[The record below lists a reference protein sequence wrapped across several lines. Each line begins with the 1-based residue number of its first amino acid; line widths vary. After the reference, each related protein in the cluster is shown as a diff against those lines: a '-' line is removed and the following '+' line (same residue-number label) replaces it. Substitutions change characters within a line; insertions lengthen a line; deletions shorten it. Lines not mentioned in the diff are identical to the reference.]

1 MFGGV
6 WILASSSGHFALSEL
21 ADEAWNQARGF
32 VRELTR
38 DVISHPKPPRTTGSE
53 AEGILRLGKLLSKKS
68 SVAKEGGR
76 GLITFFP
83 PEKRGLSEKG
93 VLKEDLRYFLFFYR
107 YSTLPFTKNPEKYIK
122 YTVEEIEAM
131 LKSFFDVSA

>member
-38 DVISHPKPPRTTGSE
+38 DVISHPKPQRTTGSE
-53 AEGILRLGKLLSKKS
+53 AEGILRLGKILSEKS
-68 SVAKEGGR
+68 SVPRKEG
-76 GLITFFP
+76 LIR
-83 PEKRGLSEKG
+83 EGGVKRGFTVFF
-93 VLKEDLRYFLFFYR
+93 VLFIDIVLYPLRKTQK
-107 YSTLPFTKNPEKYIK
+107 STSSTRWKR
-122 YTVEEIEAM
+122 
-131 LKSFFDVSA
+131 LKRC

>member
-21 ADEAWNQARGF
+21 AAEAWNQARGF
-32 VRELTR
+32 VRELTL

-83 PEKRGLSEKG
+83 QKRGAYQRRG
-93 VLKEDLRYFLFFYR
+93 C
-107 YSTLPFTKNPEKYIK
+107 
-122 YTVEEIEAM
+122 
-131 LKSFFDVSA
+131 

>member
-6 WILASSSGHFALSEL
+6 WILASSSGHFTLSEL

-53 AEGILRLGKLLSKKS
+53 ADGILRLGKLLSKKS

-83 PEKRGLSEKG
+83 QKRGAYQRRG
-93 VLKEDLRYFLFFYR
+93 C
-107 YSTLPFTKNPEKYIK
+107 
-122 YTVEEIEAM
+122 
-131 LKSFFDVSA
+131 

>member
-6 WILASSSGHFALSEL
+6 WILDSSSGHFALSEL

-53 AEGILRLGKLLSKKS
+53 AEGIPRLGKLLSKKS

-83 PEKRGLSEKG
+83 QKRGAYQRRG
-93 VLKEDLRYFLFFYR
+93 C
-107 YSTLPFTKNPEKYIK
+107 
-122 YTVEEIEAM
+122 
-131 LKSFFDVSA
+131 

>member
-1 MFGGV
+1 M
-6 WILASSSGHFALSEL
+6 
-21 ADEAWNQARGF
+21 
-32 VRELTR
+32 TR

-83 PEKRGLSEKG
+83 QKRGAYQRRG
-93 VLKEDLRYFLFFYR
+93 C
-107 YSTLPFTKNPEKYIK
+107 
-122 YTVEEIEAM
+122 
-131 LKSFFDVSA
+131 

>member
-21 ADEAWNQARGF
+21 ADEALNQARGF

-38 DVISHPKPPRTTGSE
+38 DVISHPNPPRTTGSE
-53 AEGILRLGKLLSKKS
+53 AEGILRLGKLLSKRS

-83 PEKRGLSEKG
+83 QKRGAYQRRG
-93 VLKEDLRYFLFFYR
+93 C
-107 YSTLPFTKNPEKYIK
+107 
-122 YTVEEIEAM
+122 
-131 LKSFFDVSA
+131 

>member
-21 ADEAWNQARGF
+21 SDEAWNRALGF
-32 VRELTR
+32 LRELTR

-83 PEKRGLSEKG
+83 QKRGAYQRRG
-93 VLKEDLRYFLFFYR
+93 C
-107 YSTLPFTKNPEKYIK
+107 
-122 YTVEEIEAM
+122 
-131 LKSFFDVSA
+131 